1 MPKVKYDDITFD
13 SELEV
18 EYYKYLREQQ
28 DNGVVLD
35 FIYHPKHPIKI
46 TKNNSYTPDF
56 CVVYADRIEIVETKG
71 YSQYSYMKDNMI
83 HNIMLQKSEDELRE
97 WVLTN
102 RAGLYV
108 LDTMYFKNPSR
119 KVVYRKVKYLKAY
132 GFVDWDFKN
141 PNTIANKRKE
151 KINDLSTEIKELRD
165 FKKEAERYFR
175 YHLKIVNNEK
185 LTKPQKE
192 WYYNYI
198 KKIREEYGNNE
209 TN

>member
-1 MPKVKYDDITFD
+1 MSKVKYDDITFD

-18 EYYKYLREQQ
+18 EYYKYLVELYA
-28 DNGVVLD
+28 NGVITS
-35 FIYHPKHPIKI
+35 FYYHPSIPIKI
-46 TKNNSYTPDF
+46 TKNNTYTPDF
-56 CVVYADRIEIVETKG
+56 VVFYLDNKIEIVETKG
-71 YSQYSYMKDNMI
+71 YNPYSKMRDDMT
-83 HNIMLQKSEDELRE
+83 HQVMQSKSEQELRD
-97 WVLTN
+97 WVN
-102 RAGLYV
+102 
-108 LDTMYFKNPSR
+108 KNYDSVYDN
-119 KVVYRKVKYLKAY
+119 KFQLKFNNYSVVYRKVKYLKAY

-151 KINDLSTEIKELRD
+151 KINDLSSEIKELRD

-192 WYYNYI
+192 WYYNYT
-198 KKIREEYGNNE
+198 KKLREEYGNNE